1 MREYIIVGSEA
12 AIHHKIIPERRKLD
26 TDIFATDV
34 GITEWM
40 EDNLFYFKEFQDTEK
55 GVIYWSTDGRILE
68 VESTRNCDN
77 IKAIYERM
85 TQATTDIYAP
95 PAWLYFLKMSHR
107 FKKDSP
113 HFLKTMH
120 DIQAMRNADV
130 GMPVG
135 SEALFKE
142 RERLTYNYGH
152 PKLNVKK
159 DNFFKGDEV
168 PYQYDHD
175 SIHRVVAVDGPP
187 AYTKYIQDGAQ
198 VMCSKE
204 KFFAVDHRVRLL
216 GGLEEA
222 LVLTAERSLIPNNFK
237 PNPHQMF
244 EFALQKVCTS
254 ITSGWFREWCWD
266 HYYEIVRLYQK
277 EVALTWVKKL
287 RRGIDSGEV
296 LPYNPNSTY

>member
-1 MREYIIVGSEA
+1 VKEYLIVGSEA
-12 AIHHKIIPERRKLD
+12 AIHQGLIPARRKLD
-26 TDIFATDV
+26 TDIFATV
-34 GITEWM
+34 TGAWQWM
-40 EDNLFYFKEFQDTEK
+40 DQNEFYPEK
-55 GVIYWSTDGRILE
+55 CDETGKGFTYFSEDGRILE
-68 VESTRNCDN
+68 VECTSMCNN
-77 IKAIYERM
+77 IAN
-85 TQATTDIYAP
+85 IYARMQETQIDGYASP
-95 PAWLYFLKMSHR
+95 EWLYFLKMSHR

-113 HFLKTMH
+113 HFMKTMH
-120 DIQAMRNADV
+120 DIIQMRRKGI
-130 GMPVG
+130 GMPAN
-135 SEALFKE
+135 SEELFKE

-152 PKLNVKK
+152 PKLNVNKGS
-159 DNFFKGDEV
+159 FFKGDEV

-175 SIHRVVAVDGPP
+175 SIHRVVAVDGAP
-187 AYTKYIQDGAQ
+187 AYTKYMQDGAE
-198 VMCSKE
+198 VMCSKD

-222 LVLTAERSLIPNNFK
+222 LVLTAERSLIPHNFK

-287 RRGIDSGEV
+287 RRGIDNGSV